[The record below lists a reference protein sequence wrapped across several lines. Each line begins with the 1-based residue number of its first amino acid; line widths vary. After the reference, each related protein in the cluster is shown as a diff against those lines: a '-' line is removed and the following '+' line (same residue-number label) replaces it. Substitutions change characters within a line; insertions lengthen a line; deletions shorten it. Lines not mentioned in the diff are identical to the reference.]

1 MVPFT
6 FIIVLAVD
14 WERPTI
20 QELHIL
26 MIHQYSVTVTSVLL
40 WFIGCGIAP
49 QEQCTVCVQKSS
61 LTTGKPIF
69 KYLKEN
75 ITLQFITRASQV
87 YTISDHIKS
96 FNFFLFDW
104 LIVKK
109 AGVMCRESIYKYQNQ
124 YSYLF
129 ISFSRF

>member
-1 MVPFT
+1 MSSASNVT
-6 FIIVLAVD
+6 LYIIIVLAGD

-61 LTTGKPIF
+61 LTAGKPIF
-69 KYLKEN
+69 KYVKEN
-75 ITLQFITRASQV
+75 ITLQLLYKGIP
-87 YTISDHIKS
+87 
-96 FNFFLFDW
+96 
-104 LIVKK
+104 
-109 AGVMCRESIYKYQNQ
+109 GVH
-124 YSYLF
+124 YL
-129 ISFSRF
+129 